1 MSAMPVK
8 VSVQRAYRGAG
19 PTRRQLQRWA
29 RQALA
34 TRRAHAAL
42 TVRIVDI
49 PESAALN
56 AAWRQRS
63 GPTNVLSF
71 PVSGLEQ
78 IAPELLGDI
87 VICAPLVIAEATAQG
102 KLLDAHWAH
111 LVIHGVLH
119 LLGFNH
125 VEEPQARA
133 MEALECELLTAL
145 GFPDPYQ
152 GYAPLICP

>member
-1 MSAMPVK
+1 MPIK
-8 VSVQRAYRGAG
+8 ISVQRPYRGAG
-19 PTRRQLQRWA
+19 PSRSQLQRWA

-34 TRRAHAAL
+34 TRRTHAAL

-71 PVSGLEQ
+71 PVSGLEEV
-78 IAPELLGDI
+78 APELLGDI
-87 VICAPLVIAEATAQG
+87 VICAPLVTTEAAAQG
-102 KLLDAHWAH
+102 KLLEAHWAH
-111 LVIHGVLH
+111 LVVHGTLH
-119 LLGFNH
+119 LLGFDH

-152 GYAPLICP
+152 DYAPLISP

>member
-1 MSAMPVK
+1 MPVK
-8 VSVQRAYRGAG
+8 ISVQWAYRGAG

-29 RQALA
+29 RQVLA

-71 PVSGLEQ
+71 PMSGLEQ

-87 VICAPLVIAEATAQG
+87 VICAPVVATEAAAQG
-102 KLLDAHWAH
+102 KSLAAHWAH
-111 LVIHGVLH
+111 LVIHGTLH
-119 LLGFNH
+119 LLGFDH
-125 VEEPQARA
+125 VQARQARA
-133 MEALECELLTAL
+133 MEALKCELVTAL
-145 GFPDPYQ
+145 RSEERRVGKEC
-152 GYAPLICP
+152 A